1 MNIVLG
7 TKEYELKGV
16 TIDQYKKVKES
27 EGDLT
32 HSQYI
37 SLLTGIDLKEV
48 RKATVQQIGFVS
60 KVLNNY
66 YNNSTTKSNVRPLI
80 EYKGQMYGLAKPST
94 MTWGQWTDLEV
105 LTSQQD
111 FDLKHLS
118 AVLYQP
124 CEKYNLETQDYTTVQ
139 YDYDE
144 SVERSKDMGDFLV
157 KDILSSIVFFL
168 SYANSLISKQ
178 KDSMEIKKKEMESV
192 RLMKEHTKKN

>member
-124 CEKYNLETQDYTTVQ
+124 CEKYNVETQDYTTVQ

-157 KDILSSIVFFL
+157 KDILSSIVFFRQ
-168 SYANSLISKQ
+168 A
-178 KDSMEIKKKEMESV
+178 EA
-192 RLMKEHTKKN
+192 